1 MFSTTR
7 LNNIFEVPNNNYSQN
22 SIPPTDPIAEL
33 QVLGHVMLDRQD
45 NIKYTMLSIMYQS
58 AQMPP
63 SSKSKA
69 ASPFHIEFMN
79 NKREIP
85 TKFEEE
91 VVKSKKS

>member
-1 MFSTTR
+1 
-7 LNNIFEVPNNNYSQN
+7 
-22 SIPPTDPIAEL
+22 
-33 QVLGHVMLDRQD
+33 
-45 NIKYTMLSIMYQS
+45 MLSIMYQS